1 MSDPTDVNQSQSDA
15 ADDDAGTRRS
25 RRAMR
30 QAERAAEREAILTGQ
45 QPLLT
50 RRELKRLRQEAAA
63 LRAAVAAGE
72 ITPEQA
78 RALQDPLAEQPEIE
92 TPSLEA
98 TGSHA
103 ASHEGRAAQA
113 DNEPTAFGTASRGES
128 LPDASLRGQYAPGE
142 STVPASSF
150 DEAGAARV
158 LQIPEHPPASRTS
171 EAEAWT
177 SSAHD
182 DEAGTRGAGAT
193 AFPGVPSTG
202 DDSMSPVAAPAH
214 RTDGTG
220 GDESGSWQTYSRASE
235 PPTPMAAPPVPGSAP
250 GPVIGQGGD
259 SNAPGAAASFTSPG
273 AGVVSGPEASAEPF
287 AEPAP
292 QVANTSLSDDDIEDI
307 SAQPTG
313 VMNAVD
319 ASALSPLPLA
329 PATDEPAGM
338 PERRSLFNRDTPAP
352 GAETGPGELAPSG
365 ADGYEGYAPGAAAP
379 TSSGADGYEGYAPG
393 AAAPTSS
400 GADGYE
406 GYAPGG
412 SAEVE
417 GLPEWDSQAAGG
429 PPRRPTVR
437 IPNAAQGVR
446 TVDTNTGELSD
457 VRPVDEEFDGIDNPQ
472 WRILRPEAARPDA
485 PSDEPEAPVAEE
497 PASAPPFTPYE
508 PMPEAAVREPQPP
521 EPQFPEP
528 TATAP
533 ADSGAGWSAPAPT
546 SSPMSPVSE
555 PPKTSRMGKIL
566 LIVLIV
572 VVVALVILTVV
583 WFFLNRGSDSSASAL
598 GSVPT
603 WTSLIG

>member
-128 LPDASLRGQYAPGE
+128 LPDASLQGQYAPGE

-259 SNAPGAAASFTSPG
+259 SNAPGAAASFASSG

-287 AEPAP
+287 AEPVP

-352 GAETGPGELAPSG
+352 GAETGPGELAP
-365 ADGYEGYAPGAAAP
+365 
-379 TSSGADGYEGYAPG
+379 SGADGYEGYAPG

-528 TATAP
+528 QFPEPTATAP

>member
-1 MSDPTDVNQSQSDA
+1 VSDPTDVNQSQSDA

-92 TPSLEA
+92 APSLEA

-193 AFPGVPSTG
+193 AFPGAPSTG

-259 SNAPGAAASFTSPG
+259 SSTPGAAASFTSSG
-273 AGVVSGPEASAEPF
+273 AGAVSGPEASAEPF

-319 ASALSPLPLA
+319 ASALSPLPSA

-338 PERRSLFNRDTPAP
+338 PERRSLFNRDTPTP

-365 ADGYEGYAPGAAAP
+365 ADGYEGYAPGTAAP
-379 TSSGADGYEGYAPG
+379 V
-393 AAAPTSS
+393 SS

-457 VRPVDEEFDGIDNPQ
+457 VRPVDDEFDGIDNPQ
-472 WRILRPEAARPDA
+472 WRILRPEAARP
-485 PSDEPEAPVAEE
+485 DEPEAPVAEE

-508 PMPEAAVREPQPP
+508 PMPGAAVREPQPP

-572 VVVALVILTVV
+572 VVVALVILAVV

>member
-92 TPSLEA
+92 APSLEA

-193 AFPGVPSTG
+193 AFPGAPSTG

-259 SNAPGAAASFTSPG
+259 SSTPGAAASFTSSG
-273 AGVVSGPEASAEPF
+273 AGAVSGPEASAEPF

-319 ASALSPLPLA
+319 ASALSPLPSA

-338 PERRSLFNRDTPAP
+338 PERRSLFNRDTPTP

-365 ADGYEGYAPGAAAP
+365 ADGYEGYAPGTAAP
-379 TSSGADGYEGYAPG
+379 V
-393 AAAPTSS
+393 SS

-457 VRPVDEEFDGIDNPQ
+457 VRPVDDEFDGIDNPQ
-472 WRILRPEAARPDA
+472 WRILRPEAARP
-485 PSDEPEAPVAEE
+485 DEPEAPVAEE

-508 PMPEAAVREPQPP
+508 PMPGAAVREPQPP

-572 VVVALVILTVV
+572 VVVALVILAVV

>member
-92 TPSLEA
+92 APSLEA

-259 SNAPGAAASFTSPG
+259 SSTPGAAASFTSSG
-273 AGVVSGPEASAEPF
+273 AGAVSGPEASAEPF

-307 SAQPTG
+307 SSQPTG

-319 ASALSPLPLA
+319 ASALSPLPSA

-338 PERRSLFNRDTPAP
+338 PERRSLFNRDTPTP
-352 GAETGPGELAPSG
+352 GAETGPGERAP
-365 ADGYEGYAPGAAAP
+365 
-379 TSSGADGYEGYAPG
+379 
-393 AAAPTSS
+393 
-400 GADGYE
+400 
-406 GYAPGG
+406 
-412 SAEVE
+412 
-417 GLPEWDSQAAGG
+417 
-429 PPRRPTVR
+429 
-437 IPNAAQGVR
+437 
-446 TVDTNTGELSD
+446 
-457 VRPVDEEFDGIDNPQ
+457 
-472 WRILRPEAARPDA
+472 
-485 PSDEPEAPVAEE
+485 
-497 PASAPPFTPYE
+497 
-508 PMPEAAVREPQPP
+508 
-521 EPQFPEP
+521 
-528 TATAP
+528 
-533 ADSGAGWSAPAPT
+533 
-546 SSPMSPVSE
+546 
-555 PPKTSRMGKIL
+555 
-566 LIVLIV
+566 
-572 VVVALVILTVV
+572 
-583 WFFLNRGSDSSASAL
+583 
-598 GSVPT
+598 
-603 WTSLIG
+603 

>member
-1 MSDPTDVNQSQSDA
+1 MFC
-15 ADDDAGTRRS
+15 RS
-25 RRAMR
+25 
-30 QAERAAEREAILTGQ
+30 
-45 QPLLT
+45 P
-50 RRELKRLRQEAAA
+50 
-63 LRAAVAAGE
+63 
-72 ITPEQA
+72 
-78 RALQDPLAEQPEIE
+78 
-92 TPSLEA
+92 
-98 TGSHA
+98 
-103 ASHEGRAAQA
+103 
-113 DNEPTAFGTASRGES
+113 
-128 LPDASLRGQYAPGE
+128 
-142 STVPASSF
+142 
-150 DEAGAARV
+150 
-158 LQIPEHPPASRTS
+158 SRTS

-177 SSAHD
+177 SSVHD

-259 SNAPGAAASFTSPG
+259 SSTPGAAASFTSSG
-273 AGVVSGPEASAEPF
+273 AGAVSGPEASAEPF

-307 SAQPTG
+307 SSQPTG

-319 ASALSPLPLA
+319 ASALSPLPSA

-338 PERRSLFNRDTPAP
+338 PERRSLFNRDTPTP

-365 ADGYEGYAPGAAAP
+365 ADGYEGYAPGTAAP
-379 TSSGADGYEGYAPG
+379 V
-393 AAAPTSS
+393 SS

-457 VRPVDEEFDGIDNPQ
+457 VRPVDDEFDGIDNPQ

-508 PMPEAAVREPQPP
+508 PMPGAAVREPQPP

-572 VVVALVILTVV
+572 VVVALVILAVV

>member
-92 TPSLEA
+92 APSLEA

-259 SNAPGAAASFTSPG
+259 SSTPGAAASFTSSG
-273 AGVVSGPEASAEPF
+273 AGAVSGPEASAEPF

-307 SAQPTG
+307 SSQPTG

-319 ASALSPLPLA
+319 ASALSPLPSA

-338 PERRSLFNRDTPAP
+338 PERRSLFNRDTPTP
-352 GAETGPGELAPSG
+352 GAETGPGELAP
-365 ADGYEGYAPGAAAP
+365 
-379 TSSGADGYEGYAPG
+379 
-393 AAAPTSS
+393 S

-508 PMPEAAVREPQPP
+508 PMPGAAVREPQPP

-572 VVVALVILTVV
+572 VVVALVILAVV

>member
-92 TPSLEA
+92 APSLEA

-259 SNAPGAAASFTSPG
+259 SSTPGAAASFTSSG
-273 AGVVSGPEASAEPF
+273 AGAVSGPEASAEPF

-307 SAQPTG
+307 SSQPTG

-319 ASALSPLPLA
+319 ASALSPLPSA

-338 PERRSLFNRDTPAP
+338 PERRSLFNRDTPTP

-365 ADGYEGYAPGAAAP
+365 ADGYEGYAPG
-379 TSSGADGYEGYAPG
+379 
-393 AAAPTSS
+393 
-400 GADGYE
+400 
-406 GYAPGG
+406 G
-412 SAEVE
+412 SAEDE

-457 VRPVDEEFDGIDNPQ
+457 VRPVDDEFDGIDNPQ

-508 PMPEAAVREPQPP
+508 PMPGAAVREPQPP

-572 VVVALVILTVV
+572 VVVALVILAVV